1 MSFIVEIDNQ
11 NKVESSE
18 KSRSHRKNSSK
29 SKSKSKIYSD
39 STDNLSL
46 SDLDLIANK
55 RKLAKDT
62 EKKDTETKVSSV
74 SSIRPERAKTDDLE
88 RGRSRDAGWNPRSSA
103 RYVNENEDPQIR
115 REKSEYLYKFNKLNT
130 GNKFSS
136 CQFDMNSPLSEIR
149 NEYDRIKNGLEN
161 ERSVKFLQRMMLLM
175 IQGVEM
181 MNTKFDPLGIDLDG
195 WGESMAYS
203 LETQEY
209 DEVLSELYEK
219 YKGAGNMSP
228 ELKLLFM
235 IISSASM
242 FAITKRLT
250 KNDSG
255 LGNLINSLVGRG
267 GGGGGGNGGHRNEQ
281 QRNEQQPDTTSSN
294 EDILP
299 SKLEGPMGDEVSI
312 NEILSKM
319 QQSRIEKQQQQR
331 PQQSLQPTLPK
342 IDESVDLEIDVGV
355 DEKTEDIFKNIVV
368 QPKRRGRPRQKITK
382 SVAPPF

>member
-1 MSFIVEIDNQ
+1 
-11 NKVESSE
+11 
-18 KSRSHRKNSSK
+18 
-29 SKSKSKIYSD
+29 
-39 STDNLSL
+39 
-46 SDLDLIANK
+46 
-55 RKLAKDT
+55 
-62 EKKDTETKVSSV
+62 
-74 SSIRPERAKTDDLE
+74 
-88 RGRSRDAGWNPRSSA
+88 
-103 RYVNENEDPQIR
+103 
-115 REKSEYLYKFNKLNT
+115 
-130 GNKFSS
+130 
-136 CQFDMNSPLSEIR
+136 
-149 NEYDRIKNGLEN
+149 
-161 ERSVKFLQRMMLLM
+161 
-175 IQGVEM
+175 
-181 MNTKFDPLGIDLDG
+181 
-195 WGESMAYS
+195 MAYS

-267 GGGGGGNGGHRNEQ
+267 GGGGGNNNNNNNNKNPRNMM
-281 QRNEQQPDTTSSN
+281 NEQQPDTTSSN